1 LTLARHIIER
11 ELMSSFWS
19 DNLPKLGQMFGGIAV
34 FLAVLAA
41 IFFIAGRANG
51 KKQRPIA
58 IVVFLGPALVLL
70 TVGLLAPAIRTLIL
84 SFKGS
89 QSHTWVGLS
98 NYKWL
103 FTDDTTRIVLRNTV
117 FWILFTPI
125 ITTGFGLLLAI
136 LLDRMRRES
145 IAKSLIFMPMA
156 VSFVG
161 ASIIWELVYKYA
173 DPNKPQIGL
182 LSSIVRHLGFSPSNW
197 LLTQPLNNFLLMI
210 IFVWSQTGFA
220 MVILSAAIKAVPA
233 DIMEA
238 SALDGAHGWKLF
250 RGVTFPMVRSTFIV
264 VLATMVV
271 TTLKLFDIVRTST
284 GGNFGTSVLS
294 YEMYAQ
300 VFVRFNTGRGSAMA
314 IIIFLLVVPV
324 VVFNIVNLRRERT
337 IS

>member
-1 LTLARHIIER
+1 
-11 ELMSSFWS
+11 MSTFWS
-19 DNLPKLGQMFGGIAV
+19 DNLPKLGQMAAAIVIF
-34 FLAVLAA
+34 FAVLST
-41 IFFIAGRANG
+41 IFFIASRVNG
-51 KKQRPIA
+51 KKSRPLA
-58 IVVFLGPALVLL
+58 IVIFLGPAVLL
-70 TVGLLAPAIRTLIL
+70 LIFGLLGPAIRTLIL

-89 QSHTWVGLS
+89 ASHTWVGFR

-103 FTDDTTRIVLRNTV
+103 FTDESMRIVLRNTI

-125 ITTGFGLLLAI
+125 VTTGLGLLLAI

-161 ASIIWELVYKYA
+161 ASIVWEFVYKYA
-173 DPNKPQIGL
+173 NPGQPQVGL
-182 LSSIVRHLGFSPSNW
+182 LSTITKHLGFEPSNW
-197 LLTQPLNNFLLMI
+197 LLTQPLNTFLLMV

-238 SALDGAHGWKLF
+238 SALDGAHGMKLF
-250 RGVTFPMVRSTFIV
+250 RGVTFPMVKSTFIV

-271 TTLKLFDIVRTST
+271 ATLKLFDIVRTST

-294 YEMYAQ
+294 NEMYAE
-300 VFVRFNTGRGSAMA
+300 VFVRYDAGRGSAMA
-314 IIIFLLVVPV
+314 IVLFLLVIPV
-324 VVFNIVNLRRERT
+324 LIYNVYNLRRERS

>member
-1 LTLARHIIER
+1 MT
-11 ELMSSFWS
+11 SFWS
-19 DNLPKLGQMFGGIAV
+19 DNLPKIGQMFAAIAI

-70 TVGLLAPAIRTLIL
+70 LFGLLGPAIRTLLL

-89 QSHTWVGLS
+89 ASHTWVGFS
-98 NYKWL
+98 NYHWL
-103 FTDDTTRIVLRNTV
+103 FTDPSMRIVLRNTI

-125 ITTGFGLLLAI
+125 ITTGLGLFLAI

-161 ASIIWELVYKYA
+161 ASIVWQFVYKYA
-173 DPNKPQIGL
+173 NPDQPQVGL
-182 LSSIVRHLGFSPSNW
+182 LSTIAKHLGFEPSNW
-197 LLTQPLNNFLLMI
+197 LLTQPLNTFLLMI
-210 IFVWSQTGFA
+210 VFVWSQTGFA

-238 SALDGAHGWKLF
+238 SALDGAHGWRLF

-271 TTLKLFDIVRTST
+271 STLKLFDIVRAST

-294 YEMYAQ
+294 NEMYSE
-300 VFVRFNTGRGSAMA
+300 VFIRYDAGRGSAMA
-314 IIIFLLVVPV
+314 IVLFLLVVPV
-324 VVFNIVNLRRERT
+324 LIYNIYNLRRERS
-337 IS
+337 IA

>member
-1 LTLARHIIER
+1 
-11 ELMSSFWS
+11 MSTFWS
-19 DNLPKLGQMFGGIAV
+19 DNLPKLGEMFAGIAI
-34 FLAVLAA
+34 FLTVLAA

-58 IVVFLGPALVLL
+58 IFIFLGPAVLL
-70 TVGLLAPAIRTLIL
+70 LIFGLLGPAIRTFLL

-89 QSHTWVGLS
+89 SSHSWVGIA

-103 FTDDTTRIVLRNTV
+103 FTDESMRIVLRNTV

-125 ITTGFGLLLAI
+125 ITTGLGLLLAI

-156 VSFVG
+156 ISFVG
-161 ASIIWELVYKYA
+161 ASIVWEFVYKYA
-173 DPNKPQIGL
+173 NTNQPQVGL
-182 LSSIVRHLGFSPSNW
+182 MSSISRHLGFEPTNW
-197 LLTQPLNNFLLMI
+197 LLTQPLNTFLLMI

-220 MVILSAAIKAVPA
+220 MVILSAAIKNVPA

-238 SALDGAHGWKLF
+238 SALDGATGWRLF
-250 RGVTFPMVRSTFIV
+250 REVTFPMVRSTFIV

-271 TTLKLFDIVRTST
+271 ATLKLFDIVRAAT
-284 GGNFGTSVLS
+284 GGNFGTSVLAN
-294 YEMYAQ
+294 EMWSE
-300 VFVRFNTGRGSAMA
+300 VFIRYDAGRGSAMA
-314 IIIFLLVVPV
+314 IVLFLLVVPV
-324 VVFNIVNLRRERT
+324 LAYNIINLRRERS

>member
-1 LTLARHIIER
+1 
-11 ELMSSFWS
+11 MSSFWS
-19 DNLPKLGQMFGGIAV
+19 DNLPKLGQMVGGIAV
-34 FLAVLAA
+34 FLAVLAV
-41 IFFIAGRANG
+41 IFFVAGRANG

-70 TVGLLAPAIRTLIL
+70 TVGLLAPAIRTFIL

-89 QSHTWVGLS
+89 QSHTWVGLR
-98 NYKWL
+98 NYQWL
-103 FTDDTTRIVLRNTV
+103 FTDESMRVVLRNTL

-145 IAKSLIFMPMA
+145 VAKSLIFMPMA

-161 ASIIWELVYKYA
+161 ASIIWQFVYKYA
-173 DPNKPQIGL
+173 NPDQPQVGL
-182 LSSIVRHLGFSPSNW
+182 LSSIAKHLGFEPSNW
-197 LLTQPLNNFLLMI
+197 LLTQPVNTFLLMI

-250 RGVTFPMVRSTFIV
+250 RGITFPMVRSTFIV

-271 TTLKLFDIVRTST
+271 STLKLFDIVRAST

-294 YEMYAQ
+294 NEMYSEA
-300 VFVRFNTGRGSAMA
+300 FIRYDIGRSSAMA
-314 IIIFLLVVPV
+314 IILFLLVVPILGY
-324 VVFNIVNLRRERT
+324 NIYNLRRERS
-337 IS
+337 IA

>member
-1 LTLARHIIER
+1 
-11 ELMSSFWS
+11 MSSFWS
-19 DNLPKLGQMFGGIAV
+19 DNLPKLGQMVAAIAI
-34 FLAVLAA
+34 FLSVLAA

-58 IVVFLGPALVLL
+58 IVVFLGPALLL
-70 TVGLLAPAIRTLIL
+70 LLFGLLGPAVRTFLL

-89 QSHTWVGLS
+89 ASHTWVGFR
-98 NYKWL
+98 NYQWL
-103 FTDDTTRIVLRNTV
+103 FTDETMRIVLRNTI

-125 ITTGFGLLLAI
+125 VTTGLGLLLAI

-145 IAKSLIFMPMA
+145 VAKSLIFMPMA

-161 ASIIWELVYKYA
+161 ASIVWQFVYKYA
-173 DPNKPQIGL
+173 NPNQPQVGL
-182 LSSIVRHLGFSPSNW
+182 LSALSRHLGFEPSNW
-197 LLTQPLNNFLLMI
+197 LLTQPLNTFLLMVV
-210 IFVWSQTGFA
+210 FVWSQTGFA
-220 MVILSAAIKAVPA
+220 MVILSAAIKNVPA

-238 SALDGAHGWKLF
+238 SALDGAHGWRLF

-271 TTLKLFDIVRTST
+271 ATLKLFDIVRAST

-294 YEMYAQ
+294 NEMYSE
-300 VFVRFNTGRGSAMA
+300 VFIRYDAGRGSAMA
-314 IIIFLLVVPV
+314 IVLFLLVVPV
-324 VVFNIVNLRRERT
+324 LVYNIYNLRRERS

>member
-1 LTLARHIIER
+1 
-11 ELMSSFWS
+11 MSTFWS
-19 DNLPKLGQMFGGIAV
+19 DNLPKLGEMFAGIAI
-34 FLAVLAA
+34 FLTVLAA

-58 IVVFLGPALVLL
+58 IFVFLGPAVLL
-70 TVGLLAPAIRTLIL
+70 LIFGLLGPAIRTFLL

-89 QSHTWVGLS
+89 SSHSWVGIA

-103 FTDDTTRIVLRNTV
+103 FTDESMRIVLRNTV

-125 ITTGFGLLLAI
+125 ITTGLGLLLAI

-156 VSFVG
+156 ISFVG
-161 ASIIWELVYKYA
+161 ASIVWEFVYKYA
-173 DPNKPQIGL
+173 NTNQPQVGL
-182 LSSIVRHLGFSPSNW
+182 MSSISRHLGFEPTNW
-197 LLTQPLNNFLLMI
+197 LLTQPLNTFLLMI

-220 MVILSAAIKAVPA
+220 MVILSAAIKNVPA

-238 SALDGAHGWKLF
+238 SALDGATGWRLF
-250 RGVTFPMVRSTFIV
+250 REVTFPMVRSTFIV

-271 TTLKLFDIVRTST
+271 ATLKLFDIVRAAT
-284 GGNFGTSVLS
+284 GGNFGTSVLAN
-294 YEMYAQ
+294 EMWSE
-300 VFVRFNTGRGSAMA
+300 VFIRYDAGRGSAMA
-314 IIIFLLVVPV
+314 IVLFLLVVPV
-324 VVFNIVNLRRERT
+324 LAYNIINLRRERS